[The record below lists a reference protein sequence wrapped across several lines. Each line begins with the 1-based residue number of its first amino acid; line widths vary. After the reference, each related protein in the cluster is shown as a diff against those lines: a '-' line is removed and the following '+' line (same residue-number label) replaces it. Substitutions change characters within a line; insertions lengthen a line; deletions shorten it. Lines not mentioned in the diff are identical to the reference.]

1 MSDFNESL
9 SISYFLRDKDGI
21 RICPRGGLVEAQW
34 LSTKRCIRRPLSQDF
49 SLGFWFGAGARYS

>member
-21 RICPRGGLVEAQW
+21 RICPRDGLVEAQW
-34 LSTKRCIRRPLSQDF
+34 
-49 SLGFWFGAGARYS
+49 